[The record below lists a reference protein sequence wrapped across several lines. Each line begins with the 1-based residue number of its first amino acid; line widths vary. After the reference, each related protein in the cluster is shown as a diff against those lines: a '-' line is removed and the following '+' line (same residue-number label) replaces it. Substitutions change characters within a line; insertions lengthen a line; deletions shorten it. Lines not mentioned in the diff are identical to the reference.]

1 MEQETHA
8 KTKHNIRTPPPPP
21 QNKQTNK
28 NTKDRGKR
36 HFAVWLKEVIKLKSG
51 RRS

>member
-1 MEQETHA
+1 MDFTGLLRQV
-8 KTKHNIRTPPPPP
+8 NRSPSLPP

-28 NTKDRGKR
+28 NTKDGGKR